1 MVRPKLTVNRFGA
14 ATKLSRKAAKKASRE
29 ASADPTKKLRDYDAS
44 RTRPKESKPPT
55 T

>member
-1 MVRPKLTVNRFGA
+1 MARPTLTVNRFGA
-14 ATKLSRKAAKKASRE
+14 AAKLSRKAAKKASRE

-55 T
+55 A